1 MKEKVLMLLACL
13 WLGIGFS
20 MAQAPKTV
28 AGVVTSADDGE
39 PIIGASVLVEGTT
52 MGAITDVDGKFAINN
67 IPTDAKALIV
77 SYLGMITQRV
87 GIQRGTITVTMKSDT
102 KVLDEV
108 VVTAQGLNRKQ
119 KALGYSTQK
128 VAGEDLTISRQTDL
142 GNAMAGKVSGAR
154 FIGGASSGFDAGTI
168 ILRGAGSIPSSSQS
182 DNPANEPIYVVDGAI
197 TNKNSINMDDV
208 ESINVLK
215 GPAATALYGSRGGA
229 GAIIIT
235 TKAGQ
240 SEKGLLEVSHTLQA
254 ETYYNHFNMQ
264 KLYGGGGYGG
274 TEKGN
279 RAQDIYDLYSGD
291 IPGLQ
296 GAYVYDYNEDTS
308 WGAAY
313 DPAVKYVTP
322 LSLDETSGHYGKPA
336 TWQHGLDLRD
346 LYRTGVTNTTNVSFS
361 KSVKDFNTRVSF
373 TNSYRTG
380 VQPNSDAIRRF
391 LGFKTNF
398 KPTPWMNVSLD
409 YKYTY
414 RQDHN
419 AAESGYN
426 GSRIV
431 LQEYTQWGQT
441 NVNLKDYKDYKRPDG
456 SWRTWNINSVNNQ
469 SAAFHDNPYALFH
482 EYNHRTIYQWN
493 VFSGDVSVDLPYNLK
508 AGVRVNGNIRGYK
521 LERERPSGSINFRSN
536 YRQDQSSLIDLTVQ
550 GRLTWGQSFFKDK
563 LTVDAALFA
572 EARDYTY
579 DNLYAYTNTN
589 YDLSLDDYYNLAASS
604 GTIALAYNEKTH
616 YKERSVYATATMGWD
631 DTYFLDASVRNDM
644 SSTLSPNHN
653 SYWYGG
659 LSASVLAHKWVN
671 AEWLNFWKLRA
682 SAAQVGTTL
691 NAYNIYPTYSLDTS
705 YGSHV
710 TMYEPSSQKNY
721 NIEPSISTS
730 YEIGTEFRLFN
741 NRLWGDFNYYTRD
754 DKDQIISVTSAPQ
767 SGYSTRKMNAGL
779 IRNRGVELSLG
790 GMPVSTKNWK
800 WEMNFN
806 IAKNSNKLVELADG
820 VDSYSI
826 YWTSFTTRLYN
837 YAMVGKSLGVITGN
851 TWERDDNGNIIFH
864 ELSASQKALYGGEY
878 VPTYNQNTLDELG
891 NFHPDFTGGFN
902 TSISF
907 KNFRLSANIDF
918 SVGGQIVSYTN
929 MWGSNSGI
937 LDKTA
942 ELNDRGVN
950 VREPVSKGGGIHMTG
965 VDQNGN
971 KVDTYVNAK
980 LYYTTA
986 SRVWEEWV
994 YDRTYVKLREVSLS
1008 YVFPSQTLK
1017 KLNIGLSRASV
1028 AINASNP
1035 WLIYS
1040 ACPNVDMSEIGMGYF
1055 EGGNAAATRSIGF
1068 TVNLA
1073 F

>member
-67 IPTDAKALIV
+67 VPADAKALIV

-322 LSLDETSGHYGKPA
+322 LSLDETSDYYGKPA

-426 GSRIV
+426 GSRTV

-572 EARDYTY
+572 EVRDYTY

-589 YDLSLDDYYNLAASS
+589 YDLSLDNYYNLAASS
-604 GTIALAYNEKTH
+604 GTIALAYNKKTH

-631 DTYFLDASVRNDM
+631 DTYFLDASVR
-644 SSTLSPNHN
+644 TICH
-653 SYWYGG
+653 
-659 LSASVLAHKWVN
+659 
-671 AEWLNFWKLRA
+671 LR
-682 SAAQVGTTL
+682 
-691 NAYNIYPTYSLDTS
+691 
-705 YGSHV
+705 
-710 TMYEPSSQKNY
+710 
-721 NIEPSISTS
+721 
-730 YEIGTEFRLFN
+730 
-741 NRLWGDFNYYTRD
+741 
-754 DKDQIISVTSAPQ
+754 
-767 SGYSTRKMNAGL
+767 
-779 IRNRGVELSLG
+779 
-790 GMPVSTKNWK
+790 
-800 WEMNFN
+800 
-806 IAKNSNKLVELADG
+806 
-820 VDSYSI
+820 
-826 YWTSFTTRLYN
+826 
-837 YAMVGKSLGVITGN
+837 
-851 TWERDDNGNIIFH
+851 
-864 ELSASQKALYGGEY
+864 
-878 VPTYNQNTLDELG
+878 
-891 NFHPDFTGGFN
+891 
-902 TSISF
+902 
-907 KNFRLSANIDF
+907 
-918 SVGGQIVSYTN
+918 
-929 MWGSNSGI
+929 
-937 LDKTA
+937 
-942 ELNDRGVN
+942 
-950 VREPVSKGGGIHMTG
+950 
-965 VDQNGN
+965 
-971 KVDTYVNAK
+971 
-980 LYYTTA
+980 
-986 SRVWEEWV
+986 
-994 YDRTYVKLREVSLS
+994 
-1008 YVFPSQTLK
+1008 
-1017 KLNIGLSRASV
+1017 
-1028 AINASNP
+1028 
-1035 WLIYS
+1035 
-1040 ACPNVDMSEIGMGYF
+1040 
-1055 EGGNAAATRSIGF
+1055 
-1068 TVNLA
+1068 
-1073 F
+1073 

>member
-52 MGAITDVDGKFAINN
+52 MGAITDVEGKFAINN
-67 IPTDAKALIV
+67 VPADAKALIV

-208 ESINVLK
+208 ESINVLI

-322 LSLDETSGHYGKPA
+322 LSLDETSGYYGKPA
-336 TWQHGLDLRD
+336 SWQHGLDLRD

-398 KPTPWMNVSLD
+398 KPTPWMNVSMD

-426 GSRIV
+426 GSRTV

-441 NVNLKDYKDYKRPDG
+441 NVNLKD
-456 SWRTWNINSVNNQ
+456 
-469 SAAFHDNPYALFH
+469 
-482 EYNHRTIYQWN
+482 
-493 VFSGDVSVDLPYNLK
+493 
-508 AGVRVNGNIRGYK
+508 
-521 LERERPSGSINFRSN
+521 
-536 YRQDQSSLIDLTVQ
+536 
-550 GRLTWGQSFFKDK
+550 
-563 LTVDAALFA
+563 
-572 EARDYTY
+572 
-579 DNLYAYTNTN
+579 
-589 YDLSLDDYYNLAASS
+589 
-604 GTIALAYNEKTH
+604 
-616 YKERSVYATATMGWD
+616 
-631 DTYFLDASVRNDM
+631 
-644 SSTLSPNHN
+644 
-653 SYWYGG
+653 
-659 LSASVLAHKWVN
+659 
-671 AEWLNFWKLRA
+671 
-682 SAAQVGTTL
+682 
-691 NAYNIYPTYSLDTS
+691 
-705 YGSHV
+705 
-710 TMYEPSSQKNY
+710 
-721 NIEPSISTS
+721 
-730 YEIGTEFRLFN
+730 
-741 NRLWGDFNYYTRD
+741 
-754 DKDQIISVTSAPQ
+754 
-767 SGYSTRKMNAGL
+767 
-779 IRNRGVELSLG
+779 
-790 GMPVSTKNWK
+790 
-800 WEMNFN
+800 
-806 IAKNSNKLVELADG
+806 
-820 VDSYSI
+820 
-826 YWTSFTTRLYN
+826 
-837 YAMVGKSLGVITGN
+837 
-851 TWERDDNGNIIFH
+851 
-864 ELSASQKALYGGEY
+864 
-878 VPTYNQNTLDELG
+878 
-891 NFHPDFTGGFN
+891 
-902 TSISF
+902 
-907 KNFRLSANIDF
+907 
-918 SVGGQIVSYTN
+918 
-929 MWGSNSGI
+929 
-937 LDKTA
+937 
-942 ELNDRGVN
+942 
-950 VREPVSKGGGIHMTG
+950 
-965 VDQNGN
+965 
-971 KVDTYVNAK
+971 
-980 LYYTTA
+980 
-986 SRVWEEWV
+986 
-994 YDRTYVKLREVSLS
+994 
-1008 YVFPSQTLK
+1008 
-1017 KLNIGLSRASV
+1017 
-1028 AINASNP
+1028 
-1035 WLIYS
+1035 
-1040 ACPNVDMSEIGMGYF
+1040 
-1055 EGGNAAATRSIGF
+1055 
-1068 TVNLA
+1068 
-1073 F
+1073 

>member
-1 MKEKVLMLLACL
+1 MKEKVLVLLACL

-67 IPTDAKALIV
+67 VPTDAKALIV

-426 GSRIV
+426 GSRTVCRNIPN
-431 LQEYTQWGQT
+431 G
-441 NVNLKDYKDYKRPDG
+441 DRPM
-456 SWRTWNINSVNNQ
+456 
-469 SAAFHDNPYALFH
+469 
-482 EYNHRTIYQWN
+482 
-493 VFSGDVSVDLPYNLK
+493 
-508 AGVRVNGNIRGYK
+508 
-521 LERERPSGSINFRSN
+521 SI
-536 YRQDQSSLIDLTVQ
+536 
-550 GRLTWGQSFFKDK
+550 
-563 LTVDAALFA
+563 
-572 EARDYTY
+572 
-579 DNLYAYTNTN
+579 
-589 YDLSLDDYYNLAASS
+589 
-604 GTIALAYNEKTH
+604 
-616 YKERSVYATATMGWD
+616 
-631 DTYFLDASVRNDM
+631 
-644 SSTLSPNHN
+644 
-653 SYWYGG
+653 
-659 LSASVLAHKWVN
+659 
-671 AEWLNFWKLRA
+671 
-682 SAAQVGTTL
+682 
-691 NAYNIYPTYSLDTS
+691 
-705 YGSHV
+705 
-710 TMYEPSSQKNY
+710 
-721 NIEPSISTS
+721 
-730 YEIGTEFRLFN
+730 
-741 NRLWGDFNYYTRD
+741 
-754 DKDQIISVTSAPQ
+754 
-767 SGYSTRKMNAGL
+767 
-779 IRNRGVELSLG
+779 
-790 GMPVSTKNWK
+790 
-800 WEMNFN
+800 
-806 IAKNSNKLVELADG
+806 
-820 VDSYSI
+820 
-826 YWTSFTTRLYN
+826 
-837 YAMVGKSLGVITGN
+837 
-851 TWERDDNGNIIFH
+851 
-864 ELSASQKALYGGEY
+864 
-878 VPTYNQNTLDELG
+878 
-891 NFHPDFTGGFN
+891 
-902 TSISF
+902 
-907 KNFRLSANIDF
+907 
-918 SVGGQIVSYTN
+918 
-929 MWGSNSGI
+929 
-937 LDKTA
+937 
-942 ELNDRGVN
+942 
-950 VREPVSKGGGIHMTG
+950 
-965 VDQNGN
+965 
-971 KVDTYVNAK
+971 
-980 LYYTTA
+980 
-986 SRVWEEWV
+986 
-994 YDRTYVKLREVSLS
+994 
-1008 YVFPSQTLK
+1008 
-1017 KLNIGLSRASV
+1017 
-1028 AINASNP
+1028 
-1035 WLIYS
+1035 
-1040 ACPNVDMSEIGMGYF
+1040 
-1055 EGGNAAATRSIGF
+1055 
-1068 TVNLA
+1068 
-1073 F
+1073 